1 MTMSM
6 VSLHFQRR
14 HLRRTAVLTLIA
26 WVLALVGGIVNAC
39 QLQTHAPGSYASPGP
54 SHREAAEQAMHAGH
68 VLPGEEDAQGVDG
81 GPGRHDADS
90 AKAACLKFC
99 NDESSTVA
107 KHEAAQ
113 SDLPGMLAVASIDWQ
128 PETSAAAVTAWRSVE
143 RPGSRGP
150 PLFIRFLRLTI

>member
-26 WVLALVGGIVNAC
+26 WVLALFGGIVNAC
-39 QLQTHAPGSYASPGP
+39 QLQTHAPGSVASPE
-54 SHREAAEQAMHAGH
+54 SSQRHAAEQAMHAGH
-68 VLPGEEDAQGVDG
+68 ALPGEEGAHDVSA

-90 AKAACLKFC
+90 AKSACLKFC

-113 SDLPGMLAVASIDWQ
+113 TDLPGMLAVASIDWQ
-128 PETSAAAVTAWRSVE
+128 PETSTVTVTTWRSVE